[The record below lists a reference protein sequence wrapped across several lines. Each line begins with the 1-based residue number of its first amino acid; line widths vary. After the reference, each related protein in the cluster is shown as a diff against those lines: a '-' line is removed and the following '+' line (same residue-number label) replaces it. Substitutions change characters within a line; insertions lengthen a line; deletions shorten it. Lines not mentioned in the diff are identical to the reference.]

1 MSADRDARL
10 RQRFRAAS
18 NVIGLLVMA
27 AGAVVLLGWALDI
40 ALLKS
45 LVPGHVTMKANT
57 AFCFVLLGSALWL
70 LQERVPHS
78 RFMNGLGHLCAAFAM
93 VIAVFTLLEYISDLQ
108 FGIDE
113 VLFLDDEHAVHTFSP
128 GRMAS
133 ITALGFLLMGPALL
147 LTHRQTA
154 RGFRYSDAFVL
165 LAFLVV
171 LFPLTGYLYGIT
183 VLVEFMHPHT
193 AMAVHTSI
201 LFLLL
206 LLGILFM
213 RPDRG
218 FMMLATAGGAAG
230 IMMRLLLPAT
240 AVALLLMG
248 WARMLGEQVGLYTSE
263 SGTALFVVFR
273 VVLLGALIVCV
284 TVLVRRLE
292 RVRDEAQRDLE
303 EANLNLEQRV
313 RKRTREVEESNKSLL
328 EEVRHR
334 AQVEEALRDSEGR
347 LQAIVHGCP
356 IAQFVI
362 GRDHRVIS
370 WNKPLEEYT
379 GITAEEVLGTTQQWR
394 AFYPSERPCLADL
407 ILDHAPDHVQ
417 QWYGDKARPSRLVE
431 EAFEATD
438 FFPALGTRGR
448 WLYFMAA
455 LIRGPEGE
463 VIGAIETLEDITDRK
478 RAEDDK
484 LLDEQRLET
493 LLKLNQMTR
502 ASLRELTDFVLE
514 EAVRL
519 TKSEIGYLAFTNE
532 DESILTMYTWS
543 RHAMEQCLIQDKP
556 LIYPVAETGLWG
568 EAIRQRKPVITND
581 YTAANPL
588 KKGYPEGHVPV
599 LRHMN
604 IPVFDE
610 GRVVAVAGVGNKE
623 EPYEESDVRQLTLL
637 MEGMWRLYL
646 RTRNEDEMKRM
657 RVYLQ
662 NVIDSM
668 PSVLVG
674 VDTEGVVTHWNAE
687 AARMTGLREQ
697 ESKGRHIGD
706 VLPQLQQQLE
716 KVRAAIREGHALEN
730 ERFVVHSQEEG
741 LQHFDLMIYPLVANG
756 TKGAV
761 VRLDDVTTRVQ
772 IEEMMVQTEK
782 MMSVGGLAAG
792 MAHEINNPLGG
803 ILQACQNIERRTDL
817 ALPKNVE
824 VAQAIGADLALVRRY
839 LEERGILNFVSG
851 IRSDGARAAA
861 IVSDMLAFSRRS
873 ESRLAP
879 TDLTSVV
886 DTVLRLAANDYDLK
900 KQYDFRSVRI
910 VREFQPNLPL
920 VQCDKTKMEQV
931 LLNLVKNAAQALAG
945 CGKSA
950 APVITVR
957 LTQEPHHAC
966 IEVLDNGPGMEES
979 VRRRVF
985 EPFFTTK
992 EVGVGT
998 GLGLS
1003 VSYFIITKQHKGTL
1017 SVESTPGEGTRF
1029 IVRLPLNEEA

>member
-1 MSADRDARL
+1 
-10 RQRFRAAS
+10 
-18 NVIGLLVMA
+18 
-27 AGAVVLLGWALDI
+27 
-40 ALLKS
+40 
-45 LVPGHVTMKANT
+45 
-57 AFCFVLLGSALWL
+57 
-70 LQERVPHS
+70 
-78 RFMNGLGHLCAAFAM
+78 
-93 VIAVFTLLEYISDLQ
+93 
-108 FGIDE
+108 
-113 VLFLDDEHAVHTFSP
+113 
-128 GRMAS
+128 
-133 ITALGFLLMGPALL
+133 
-147 LTHRQTA
+147 
-154 RGFRYSDAFVL
+154 
-165 LAFLVV
+165 
-171 LFPLTGYLYGIT
+171 
-183 VLVEFMHPHT
+183 
-193 AMAVHTSI
+193 
-201 LFLLL
+201 
-206 LLGILFM
+206 
-213 RPDRG
+213 
-218 FMMLATAGGAAG
+218 
-230 IMMRLLLPAT
+230 
-240 AVALLLMG
+240 
-248 WARMLGEQVGLYTSE
+248 
-263 SGTALFVVFR
+263 
-273 VVLLGALIVCV
+273 
-284 TVLVRRLE
+284 
-292 RVRDEAQRDLE
+292 
-303 EANLNLEQRV
+303 
-313 RKRTREVEESNKSLL
+313 
-328 EEVRHR
+328 
-334 AQVEEALRDSEGR
+334 
-347 LQAIVHGCP
+347 
-356 IAQFVI
+356 
-362 GRDHRVIS
+362 
-370 WNKPLEEYT
+370 
-379 GITAEEVLGTTQQWR
+379 
-394 AFYPSERPCLADL
+394 
-407 ILDHAPDHVQ
+407 
-417 QWYGDKARPSRLVE
+417 
-431 EAFEATD
+431 
-438 FFPALGTRGR
+438 
-448 WLYFMAA
+448 MAA

-463 VIGAIETLEDITDRK
+463 VLGAIETLEDITDRK
-478 RAEDDK
+478 RAEEDK

-803 ILQACQNIERRTDL
+803 ILQACQNI
-817 ALPKNVE
+817 
-824 VAQAIGADLALVRRY
+824 
-839 LEERGILNFVSG
+839 
-851 IRSDGARAAA
+851 
-861 IVSDMLAFSRRS
+861 
-873 ESRLAP
+873 
-879 TDLTSVV
+879 
-886 DTVLRLAANDYDLK
+886 
-900 KQYDFRSVRI
+900 
-910 VREFQPNLPL
+910 
-920 VQCDKTKMEQV
+920 
-931 LLNLVKNAAQALAG
+931 
-945 CGKSA
+945 
-950 APVITVR
+950 
-957 LTQEPHHAC
+957 
-966 IEVLDNGPGMEES
+966 
-979 VRRRVF
+979 
-985 EPFFTTK
+985 
-992 EVGVGT
+992 
-998 GLGLS
+998 
-1003 VSYFIITKQHKGTL
+1003 
-1017 SVESTPGEGTRF
+1017 
-1029 IVRLPLNEEA
+1029 